1 MKQAP
6 KTLSES
12 SKQIWR
18 DILTEY
24 DTGWNS
30 KDYNVLRIGL
40 ECLDRLSEIREEIN
54 KAGLTINGKP
64 NPLLSCE
71 RDARSGFIQ
80 SMRQLKLEEPD
91 EKKRKPGRPPGSKSR
106 WDYA

>member
-1 MKQAP
+1 MEQVP
-6 KTLSES
+6 KTLSNS
-12 SKQIWR
+12 SKKIWK

-30 KDYNVLRIGL
+30 KDYRILQVGL
-40 ECLDRLSEIREEIN
+40 ECLDRLNEIREEIN
-54 KAGLTINGKP
+54 KTGVSINGKP

-80 SMRQLKLEEPD
+80 AMRQLKLEEPD
-91 EKKRKPGRPPGSKSR
+91 EKKRKVGRPPNSVYR
-106 WDYA
+106 RM